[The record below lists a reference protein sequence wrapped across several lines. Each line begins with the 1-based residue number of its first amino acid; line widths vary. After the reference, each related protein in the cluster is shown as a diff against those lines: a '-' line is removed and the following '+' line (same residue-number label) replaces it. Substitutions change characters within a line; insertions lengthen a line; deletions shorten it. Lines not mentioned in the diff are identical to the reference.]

1 MAERLWEGWMKRWRE
16 PEAGKLAFAPRRL
29 DKEQEELCRPRPG
42 RQSAGV
48 YSSGPYFLPWCSF
61 SLHVVKTTLRQAALK
76 EPGRRRES
84 AGTTKR
90 WRSTEGTRHFSRREN
105 LRGTVVAWLGPR
117 LLRGILFS
125 AYFRKRPRS

>member
-48 YSSGPYFLPWCSF
+48 YSSEPYFLPWCSF
-61 SLHVVKTTLRQAALK
+61 SLRVVKTTLRQAAFK
-76 EPGRRRES
+76 RTRGRRERRNDRRRFTEDS
-84 AGTTKR
+84 R
-90 WRSTEGTRHFSRREN
+90 RSSRREN
-105 LRGTVVAWLGPR
+105 LRETVVA
-117 LLRGILFS
+117 
-125 AYFRKRPRS
+125 